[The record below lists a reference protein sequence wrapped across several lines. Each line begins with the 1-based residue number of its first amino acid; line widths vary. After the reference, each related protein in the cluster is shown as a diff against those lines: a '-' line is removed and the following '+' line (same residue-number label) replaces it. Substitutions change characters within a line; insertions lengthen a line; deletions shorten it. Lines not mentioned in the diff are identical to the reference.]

1 MLNEIKEINKKI
13 WFGIGAFIIICFVI
27 VGISF
32 NKVNTDAKE
41 TQVKQEEEQEL
52 IMFGPELIEMLQGQ
66 EIHKQA
72 EVIAYALT
80 RDALIRD
87 GYEEDYVRTATNL
100 DNNLMVLLDL
110 PFYSTDKDTVEV
122 ASAFAYTLFA
132 GLKMMLELNPNSI
145 ETVNIGFIAT
155 FIDEQGN
162 EFEKIALGF
171 SVYTNKLM
179 STDLHNL
186 SYKNLDQLCFEIELN
201 PAFNLKY

>member
-1 MLNEIKEINKKI
+1 MINKIKEINKKI

-32 NKVNTDAKE
+32 KVTTDTKE
-41 TQVKQEEEQEL
+41 TQIKQEEEQEL

-80 RDALIRD
+80 RDV
-87 GYEEDYVRTATNL
+87 YEEDYVRTTTNL

-110 PFYSTDKDTVEV
+110 PFYNTDKDTVEV
-122 ASAFAYTLFA
+122 ASSFAYTLFM

-155 FIDEQGN
+155 FIDEQGD

-171 SVYTNKLM
+171 SAYTNKLM
-179 STDLHNL
+179 STDLDNL
-186 SYKNLDQLCFEIELN
+186 SYKNLDQLCFEIELD

>member
-1 MLNEIKEINKKI
+1 MINEIKEIKKKI

-32 NKVNTDAKE
+32 KINTDTKE
-41 TQVKQEEEQEL
+41 TQIKQEEEQEL
-52 IMFGPELIEMLQGQ
+52 MSEPNLVEMLQGQ

-72 EVIAYALT
+72 EIVAQFLSGYI
-80 RDALIRD
+80 
-87 GYEEDYVRTATNL
+87 YEEDYVRTSINL
-100 DNNLMVLLDL
+100 DKNLMVLLDL
-110 PFYSTDKDTVEV
+110 PVYNTDKDTVEV

-155 FIDEQGN
+155 FVDEQGD

-171 SVYTNKLM
+171 SAYTNKLM
-179 STDLHNL
+179 STDLYNL
-186 SYKNLDQLCFEIELN
+186 SYKNLDQICFEIELH
-201 PAFNLKY
+201 PAFDLKY

>member
-32 NKVNTDAKE
+32 KVNTDAKE
-41 TQVKQEEEQEL
+41 TQIKQEEEQEPVSGYDL
-52 IMFGPELIEMLQGQ
+52 VEMLQGQ

-80 RDALIRD
+80 RDI
-87 GYEEDYVRTATNL
+87 YEEDYVRTSINL
-100 DNNLMVLLDL
+100 DKNLMILLDL
-110 PFYSTDKDTVEV
+110 PFYNTDKDAIEG
-122 ASAFAYTLFA
+122 ASLFAHTLFR
-132 GLKMMLELNPNSI
+132 GLKIMLDLNPNSI

-171 SVYTNKLM
+171 NAYTNKLL
-179 STDLHNL
+179 STDLDNL
-186 SYKNLDQLCFEIELN
+186 SYKNLDQLCFEIELH
-201 PAFNLKY
+201 PAFDLKY

>member
-1 MLNEIKEINKKI
+1 MINKIKEINKKI

-32 NKVNTDAKE
+32 KVTTDAKE
-41 TQVKQEEEQEL
+41 TQIKQEEEQEL

-66 EIHKQA
+66 EIYKQA

-80 RDALIRD
+80 RDL
-87 GYEEDYVRTATNL
+87 YEEDYVRTATNL
-100 DNNLMVLLDL
+100 DNNLMILLDL
-110 PFYSTDKDTVEV
+110 PFYTTDKDTVEV
-122 ASAFAYTLFA
+122 ASAFAYTLFT
-132 GLKMMLELNPNSI
+132 GLKMMLELNPNSV

-155 FIDEQGN
+155 FIDEQGD

-171 SVYTNKLM
+171 SAYTNKLM
-179 STDLHNL
+179 STDLDNL
-186 SYKNLDQLCFEIELN
+186 SYKNLDQLCFEIELD

>member
-1 MLNEIKEINKKI
+1 MMKEIKEINRKI
-13 WFGIGAFIIICFVI
+13 WYGIGAFIIICFVI

-41 TQVKQEEEQEL
+41 TQIKQEEEQEPVSGYDL
-52 IMFGPELIEMLQGQ
+52 VEMLQGQ

-72 EVIAYALT
+72 EIIAYNLSKNV
-80 RDALIRD
+80 
-87 GYEEDYVRTATNL
+87 YEEDYVRASINL
-100 DNNLMVLLDL
+100 DKNLMVLFDL
-110 PFYSTDKDTVEV
+110 PFYDTDKDTIEM
-122 ASAFAYTLFA
+122 ASLFADTLFVW
-132 GLKMMLELNPNSI
+132 LRLMLELNPSSINSV
-145 ETVNIGFIAT
+145 ETVNIGFIST

-171 SVYTNKLM
+171 SAYTNKLM
-179 STDLHNL
+179 STDLDNL

>member
-1 MLNEIKEINKKI
+1 MINKIKEINKQI

-32 NKVNTDAKE
+32 KVNTDAKE

-80 RDALIRD
+80 KDALIKD

-110 PFYSTDKDTVEV
+110 PVYSADKDTVEV

-171 SVYTNKLM
+171 SAYTNKLM

-186 SYKNLDQLCFEIELN
+186 SYKNLDQLCFEIELH
-201 PAFNLKY
+201 PAFDLKY

>member
-1 MLNEIKEINKKI
+1 MINKIKEINKQI

-32 NKVNTDAKE
+32 KVNTDAKE
-41 TQVKQEEEQEL
+41 TQIKQEEEQEL
-52 IMFGPELIEMLQGQ
+52 MFGPELMEMLQGQ
-66 EIHKQA
+66 EIHTQA

-80 RDALIRD
+80 RDI
-87 GYEEDYVRTATNL
+87 YEEDYVRTATNL
-100 DNNLMVLLDL
+100 DNNLMILLDL
-110 PFYSTDKDTVEV
+110 PFYATDKDTVEV
-122 ASAFAYTLFA
+122 ASAFAYTLFT

-171 SVYTNKLM
+171 NAYTNKLM
-179 STDLHNL
+179 STDLDNL
-186 SYKNLDQLCFEIELN
+186 SYKNLDQLCFEIELH
-201 PAFNLKY
+201 PAFDLKY

>member
-32 NKVNTDAKE
+32 KINTDAKE
-41 TQVKQEEEQEL
+41 TQIKQEEEQEL

-80 RDALIRD
+80 RDV
-87 GYEEDYVRTATNL
+87 YEEDYVRTATNL

-110 PFYSTDKDTVEV
+110 PFYNTDKDTVEV
-122 ASAFAYTLFA
+122 ASSFAYTLFM

-145 ETVNIGFIAT
+145 ETVNIGFIST
-155 FIDEQGN
+155 FIDEQGD

-171 SVYTNKLM
+171 SAYTNKLM
-179 STDLHNL
+179 STDLDNL

>member
-1 MLNEIKEINKKI
+1 MINQIKEIHKKF

-32 NKVNTDAKE
+32 KINTDAKE
-41 TQVKQEEEQEL
+41 TQIKQEEEQEL

-80 RDALIRD
+80 RDV
-87 GYEEDYVRTATNL
+87 YEEDYVRTATNL

-110 PFYSTDKDTVEV
+110 PFYNTDKDTVEV
-122 ASAFAYTLFA
+122 ASSFAYTLFM

-155 FIDEQGN
+155 FIDEQGD

-171 SVYTNKLM
+171 SAYTNKLM
-179 STDLHNL
+179 STDLDNL
-186 SYKNLDQLCFEIELN
+186 SYKNLDQLCFEIELD

>member
-1 MLNEIKEINKKI
+1 MINQIKEIHKKF

-32 NKVNTDAKE
+32 KINTDAKE
-41 TQVKQEEEQEL
+41 TQIKQEEEQEL

-80 RDALIRD
+80 RDV
-87 GYEEDYVRTATNL
+87 YEEDYVRTATNL

-110 PFYSTDKDTVEV
+110 PFYNTDKDTVEV
-122 ASAFAYTLFA
+122 ASSFAYTLFM

-145 ETVNIGFIAT
+145 ETVNIGFIST
-155 FIDEQGN
+155 FIDEQGD

-171 SVYTNKLM
+171 SAYTNKLM
-179 STDLHNL
+179 STDLDNL

>member
-1 MLNEIKEINKKI
+1 MINQIKEIHKKF

-32 NKVNTDAKE
+32 KVNTDAKE
-41 TQVKQEEEQEL
+41 TQIKQEEEQEPVSGYDL
-52 IMFGPELIEMLQGQ
+52 VEMLQGQ

-72 EVIAYALT
+72 EIIAYNLSKNV
-80 RDALIRD
+80 
-87 GYEEDYVRTATNL
+87 YEEDYVRASINL
-100 DNNLMVLLDL
+100 DKNLMVLFDL
-110 PFYSTDKDTVEV
+110 PFYDTDKDTIEM
-122 ASAFAYTLFA
+122 ASLFADTLFVW
-132 GLKMMLELNPNSI
+132 LRLMLELNPSSINSV
-145 ETVNIGFIAT
+145 ETVNIGFIST

-171 SVYTNKLM
+171 SAYTNKLM
-179 STDLHNL
+179 STDLDNL

>member
-1 MLNEIKEINKKI
+1 MINKIKEINKKI

-32 NKVNTDAKE
+32 KVTTDAKE
-41 TQVKQEEEQEL
+41 TQIKQEEEQEL

-80 RDALIRD
+80 RDV
-87 GYEEDYVRTATNL
+87 YEEDYVRTATNL

-110 PFYSTDKDTVEV
+110 PFYNTDKDTVEV
-122 ASAFAYTLFA
+122 ASSFAYTLFM

-155 FIDEQGN
+155 FIDEQGD

-171 SVYTNKLM
+171 SAYTNKLM
-179 STDLHNL
+179 STDLDNL
-186 SYKNLDQLCFEIELN
+186 SYKNLDQLCFEIELD

>member
-1 MLNEIKEINKKI
+1 MMKEIKEINRKI
-13 WFGIGAFIIICFVI
+13 WYGIGAFIIICFVI

-72 EVIAYALT
+72 EIIAYNLSKNV
-80 RDALIRD
+80 
-87 GYEEDYVRTATNL
+87 YEEDYVRASINL
-100 DNNLMVLLDL
+100 DKNLMVLFDL
-110 PFYSTDKDTVEV
+110 PFYDTDKDTIEM
-122 ASAFAYTLFA
+122 ASLFADTLFVW
-132 GLKMMLELNPNSI
+132 LRLMLELNPSSINSV
-145 ETVNIGFIAT
+145 ETVNIGFIST

-171 SVYTNKLM
+171 SAYTNKLM
-179 STDLHNL
+179 STDLDNL